1 MQRTP
6 SARMLWT
13 ARGTTD
19 MVMDNPFLYQISGEV
34 ICGKSLGRQFGFPTA
49 NIAVA
54 DDAPVKDGVYAACAD
69 IDGRRFGAVANVGR
83 RPTVD
88 TQGERLAE
96 IYFLDFD
103 GNLYGRKLNVWLTAF
118 IRNERKFDNLD
129 QLKQQ
134 IRQDVERAAKYFVQF
149 DK

>member
-1 MQRTP
+1 MH
-6 SARMLWT
+6 LT
-13 ARGTTD
+13 AFAVAVREDTD
-19 MVMDNPFLYQISGEV
+19 TVMDTPFLYRISGEV
-34 ICGKSLGRQFGFPTA
+34 IRGKSLGRQFGFPTA

-54 DDAPVKDGVYAACAD
+54 DDAPLPNGVYAAYAE

-88 TQGERLAE
+88 MQGERLAE
-96 IYFLDFD
+96 IYFLGFD
-103 GNLYGRKLNVWLTAF
+103 GDLYGRKLDIRLTAF
-118 IRNERKFDNLD
+118 IRNECKFADLD